1 MHVLG
6 YVRAVTSDK
15 PAVGGRHAQRPYPKG
30 VARRAQILRTA
41 LEVFATEGD
50 RKASLRKIADRV
62 GLTDTGV
69 LHYFGSREE
78 LFLAVIDE
86 RDQASRDAAVGA
98 VDPLEAIVRTVRH
111 NMDVPGLVQLYVAMT
126 AAAPE
131 PGHPAG
137 PYFEGRY
144 TELRSAIRTGIEVMQ
159 AEGRARTDI
168 SAELLARLLVAA
180 VDGAQLQWLIDPDID
195 MAEVVGA
202 LVTMITSPGGD

>member
-1 MHVLG
+1 M
-6 YVRAVTSDK
+6 TSDK
-15 PAVGGRHAQRPYPKG
+15 PAVGGRHAQRPYAKG

-86 RDQASRDAAVGA
+86 RDQESTEAATGA
-98 VDPLEAIVRTVRH
+98 TDPLEAIVRTVRH
-111 NMDVPGLVQLYVAMT
+111 NMDVPGLVRLYVAMT

-137 PYFEGRY
+137 PYFERRY
-144 TELRSAIRTGIEVMQ
+144 AELRAAIRTGIEFMQ
-159 AEGRARTDI
+159 EQGRARTDI
-168 SAELLARLLVAA
+168 SAELLAQLLVAA

-195 MAEVVGA
+195 MVEVVGA
-202 LVTMITSPGGD
+202 LVTMITSVPGTPED